1 MPPEAKSTLS
11 RSGELA
17 AAIQAAT
24 PAGEALLTAARA
36 ALARW
41 QLAQRVKIPL
51 WREGHFSQQ
60 ADPADGLAS
69 LRADFHTRSGQ
80 RTGHLLF
87 HGDGSCYGEFDIC
100 LLHPT
105 RPGWWIE
112 AVEVWGRAEAVKCE
126 LRLLALPSDAP

>member
-1 MPPEAKSTLS
+1 MPPEAELAPST
-11 RSGELA
+11 GELA
-17 AAIQAAT
+17 AAIAAAA
-24 PAGEALLTAARA
+24 PAGEALLTAARE

-51 WREGHFSQQ
+51 WREGRFSQQ
-60 ADPADGLAS
+60 ADPANGLAS

-80 RTGHLLF
+80 CVGHLLF

-100 LLHPT
+100 LLHPA